1 MTTDYADWNTS
12 ADRALSIFNQ
22 TVPLGRKPVG
32 VANGNSAIAP
42 SATTTLVNAVTI
54 NQPSFHM
61 LIGFSYA
68 LPATPIPFADL
79 TFQWTDSASGF
90 SVFSDEAI
98 IPGGVA
104 ALDWHYICGPARADV
119 LTVKAKNLDAGNIV
133 SYSFGMSQSSHL
145 YQNFRVME
153 VGNPAI
159 PQFTR
164 AGAENQMGVLAS
176 FGVNI
181 GAGATQDRLSS
192 AWGGPAV
199 INVDNTASAQGVT
212 VKLLDPGIVAGGSP
226 LYGIANT
233 GVIWADTLAAGTMVS
248 DPINL
253 PNGPVVVRHTN
264 NGAAGATFTTTIIRG
279 ALS

>member
-1 MTTDYADWNTS
+1 MTTDYADWGTS

-22 TVPLGRKPVG
+22 TVPLGRKPIG
-32 VANGNSAIAP
+32 IASGSSAIAA
-42 SATTTLVNAVTI
+42 SGTATLVNGVTI

-68 LPATPIPFADL
+68 LPATPIPFVGL

-90 SVFSDEAI
+90 SVMSDEAI
-98 IPGGVA
+98 IPGGVS
-104 ALDWHYICGPARADV
+104 ALDFHYICGPARADV

-145 YQNFRVME
+145 YENFLVME
-153 VGNPAI
+153 VGSTSI

-164 AGAENQMGVLAS
+164 AGTNNQLGVIAS
-176 FGVNI
+176 FGANI
-181 GAGATQDRLSS
+181 GAGATQDRITS

-199 INVDNTASAQGVT
+199 VDVDNTTGGQGVT

-226 LYGIANT
+226 LYGIANS
-233 GVIWADTLAAGTMVS
+233 GVIWAVTLATGSMES
-248 DPINL
+248 RQINL
-253 PNGPVVVRHTN
+253 PNGPVVIRHTN